1 MTALPAAARASRPAA
16 DLLRVVLT
24 YVLPSLAVLYVVLA
38 GLWLVPDILHGMYGN
53 HDGRWA
59 SWGARAIWQW
69 SGFLDFSPFSPLS
82 GIGSPFLP
90 NQPWLDPGALALAL
104 PAPLPLRHLI
114 SMLAYFAELSAS
126 LYLLY
131 RHLQFSLAQS
141 YLATLLYICVFFI
154 PLSGYTGA
162 LPHYAI
168 APMHAHEI
176 AMMNVATI
184 AMIRLGAPRLAS
196 NLLLGLVLIAALF
209 AAFVSGPVTSMVYV
223 PVYGVLWL
231 MFLIPWQQPYRV
243 VLWRWGA
250 VASAL
255 LLLAAI
261 GVPRYLGAMA
271 LVSARGEGAPEIFH
285 PGWRLLS
292 PSYWW
297 QLAAQFPV
305 CTHLMQMMCARSI
318 MGWFEIAA
326 LAGAICLALF
336 SSGVKRRYGVVIVV
350 LLAMLHFNGLLQTGM
365 VLGRLHLIGTPFLM
379 WTFFPLAPPA
389 IIALGSFVAERLVG
403 RGAVSEWLPAA
414 AACLIATFV
423 VVVWQRSILPY
434 QPRLPGSGPLGLAP
448 IAHLPIKQGLLI
460 DYLQRQIGLAP
471 GSEFR
476 GYAATFL
483 GAPDGLV
490 RRLTGTPAERMT
502 YDAYIDARDIL
513 YDRFGNRFINMD
525 LWESGIPTFEEY
537 GQSVSKQM
545 FDFNRDL
552 LAEPQD
558 QIDPAEHHLLVYRF
572 RVSLLRAL
580 GVRFVLADG
589 SLADAGIVHVMAEPG
604 KSGDT
609 MHLYE
614 IKDANRGQFSPTQVT
629 WAADY
634 AAAVRA
640 LRADADLD
648 RRVVL
653 LGPTQRLPELV
664 AATRARL
671 TVVRDG
677 YRVAAAAPGTAMLLL
692 PVQFSHCWQV
702 ENRGGG
708 DPPRIIRANIVQT
721 GILFKESV
729 DATLR
734 FDFQP
739 WRSSCRLDDASD
751 LTAFGFK

>member
-1 MTALPAAARASRPAA
+1 MIMLPATPSASHPAA
-16 DLLRVVLT
+16 ELLRVVLT
-24 YVLPSLAVLYVVLA
+24 YVLPSLAMLYVVLA
-38 GLWLVPDILHGMYGN
+38 GLWLVPDILAGMYGN
-53 HDGRWA
+53 HDGQWA

-82 GIGSPFLP
+82 GTGSPFVP

-104 PAPLPLRHLI
+104 PAPLPLRHLV
-114 SMLAYFAELSAS
+114 SMLVYFAELSAS

-131 RHLQFSLAQS
+131 RHLEFSRAQS
-141 YLATLLYICVFFI
+141 YLATLLYACVFFI
-154 PLSGYTGA
+154 PLSGYTGS
-162 LPHYAI
+162 LPWYAI

-184 AMIRLGAPRLAS
+184 ALIRLGAPRLAS

-223 PVYGVLWL
+223 PVYGVFWL
-231 MFLIPWQQPYRV
+231 MFLIPRRQSYRV

-255 LLLAAI
+255 LLAAAV
-261 GVPRYLGAMA
+261 GVPRYLAAMA
-271 LVSARGEGAPEIFH
+271 LMSARGERAPEIFH

-350 LLAMLHFNGLLQTGM
+350 LLAMLHFYGLLQTGK
-365 VLGRLHLIGTPFLM
+365 VLGRLHVIGTPFLM

-389 IIALGSFVAERLVG
+389 IIALASFVAERLVG
-403 RGAVSEWLPAA
+403 RRAASAWLPAV
-414 AACLIATFV
+414 AACLIATFA

-448 IAHLPIKQGLLI
+448 IAHLPIKEGPLV

-490 RRLTGTPAERMT
+490 RRTTGTPAERMT

-513 YDRFGNRFINMD
+513 YDRFGNRFIKMD
-525 LWESGIPTFEEY
+525 LWDSGIPTFEEY

-545 FDFNRDL
+545 FYFNRDL

-572 RVSLLRAL
+572 RVPLLRAL

-589 SLADAGIVHVMAEPG
+589 SLADAGIAHVMSEPG
-604 KSGDT
+604 KAGAT
-609 MHLYE
+609 MQLYE
-614 IKDANRGQFSPTQVT
+614 IKDANRGQFSPAQVT

-648 RRVVL
+648 QRVVL
-653 LGPTQRLPELV
+653 LGPTQRPPEFV
-664 AATRARL
+664 AATQARL

-677 YRVAAAAPGTAMLLL
+677 YRVAAVAPGTAMLLL
-692 PVQFSHCWQV
+692 PVQFSHCWRI
-702 ENRGGG
+702 ENHG
-708 DPPRIIRANIVQT
+708 DGDAPRVVRANIVQT
-721 GILFKESV
+721 GILFKDSV
-729 DATLR
+729 DAMLR

-739 WRSSCRLDDASD
+739 WRSSCRLEDAAD
-751 LTAFGFK
+751 LATFGFK